1 MRGERVLRD
10 GLGDAALRTAWGGVP
25 KPLLRVGK
33 AGAGETHANSLRELL
48 AAHGMVKVR
57 FSRPEGVDAACASLA
72 AGGVGV
78 PLMQRGKEVL
88 FATDAALSKLESAA
102 SGDCE

>member
-1 MRGERVLRD
+1 MPAAPPRRGARRRGVR
-10 GLGDAALRTAWGGVP
+10 AAWGGVP

-48 AAHGMVKVR
+48 AAHGLVKVR
-57 FSRPEGVDAACASLA
+57 FSRPEGADAACASLA
-72 AGGVGV
+72 AAGAGV

-88 FATDAALSKLESAA
+88 FATDAALSDLESK
-102 SGDCE
+102 